1 MWVVRSS
8 RKILPAKCA
17 TNLLTRYLA
26 SVSDAPKSALEI
38 GQKIS
43 ATSPSECTSPAVQGT
58 PRAPLPERVK
68 EFLLPMWKLDLDHG
82 ELRVML
88 TSFTSH
94 SGLCYAIM
102 GGAAAAALFALPAM
116 DQVTSA
122 AADAHT
128 IAAETH
134 AFLAHGIPKPV
145 ESMPPPPEFLGWT
158 FPTARRLREV
168 SYELFAVSLFVNL
181 QVSQHP
187 VDDYPL
193 C

>member
-1 MWVVRSS
+1 MMWVVQRSLWRS

-17 TNLLTRYLA
+17 KNFLTRCRA
-26 SVSDAPKSALEI
+26 SLSDAPKSAL
-38 GQKIS
+38 QNIS
-43 ATSPSECTSPAVQGT
+43 APSACTSPAVVGT
-58 PRAPLPERVK
+58 PRTPLPERVK

-122 AADAHT
+122 AVDAHT

-134 AFLAHGIPKPV
+134 AFLAHSTPKPV
-145 ESMPPPPEFLGWT
+145 ESMPPPPELMGWT
-158 FPTARRLREV
+158 LPSARRLKEV

-181 QVSQHP
+181 QVS
-187 VDDYPL
+187 
-193 C
+193 